1 MKKSDKILTTK
12 SDILDYI
19 DIKAD
24 HLVEFLFK
32 FGLPVLILNGRWYAH
47 KDNLDEFMRRLT
59 AQHQTIDLKDQC
71 PSSFPGLD

>member
-1 MKKSDKILTTK
+1 MRKSDKILTTK

-24 HLVEFLFK
+24 HLVEFLLR

-59 AQHQTIDLKDQC
+59 AKHQDINLKGGC